1 MMSIDDVK
9 FLYGLGCFAL
19 CLIVVSPSIAML
31 VSFPG
36 GEPFSELWLLGEGHM
51 AEGYPFNVKENETY
65 RVYLGVGNHMGC
77 LEYYR
82 VYVKFRNQSEPLP
95 DSLNGK
101 PSELS
106 PLFEYGFF
114 VGENGTWETEVVFS
128 FSGVSV
134 DGNISRVSCII
145 VDGFVFSVDKMAE
158 WDSEGNG
165 YYYQLFFEL
174 WLYDVAASSFQFHD
188 RFVGIWLNMTAGSF
202 F

>member
-1 MMSIDDVK
+1 VMSIDDVK
-9 FLYGLGCFAL
+9 FLYGFACLAL
-19 CLIVVSPSIAML
+19 CLIVVSPTIAMI

-36 GEPFSELWLLGEGHM
+36 GEPFSEIWLLGEGHM

-101 PSELS
+101 PSMLP
-106 PLFEYGFF
+106 PLFEYRFF
-114 VGENGTWETEVVFS
+114 IRENETWETMVAFS
-128 FSGVSV
+128 FSGFSI
-134 DGNISRVSCII
+134 DGNVSHVLHII
-145 VDGFVFSVDKMAE
+145 VDGYVLSVEKMAM
-158 WDSEGNG
+158 WDSEGKG

-174 WLYDVAASSFQFHD
+174 WIYDIAASSFQFHN
-188 RFVGIWLNMTAGSF
+188 RFVGIWLNMTTS
-202 F
+202 